1 MTIISDF
8 EREFTLQELLPAT
21 SLKRIESSLEQFNI
35 NNYQLVDSTGKV
47 YLTKGEAVSE
57 VEIDLC
63 PELDPVGTLC
73 VAAENEQAARAL
85 SALVLDIMQTNWRYQ
100 MSSDLHIQTTQD
112 DYKALLEK
120 TNALEISERKYKNL
134 AESLEEKVQLQ
145 VAQIEQSQKQLYEA
159 EKMASVGQL
168 AAGVAHEINNPIG
181 FVKSNLTTASE
192 YVTDLKSYIA
202 ECIKYISAED
212 LAKID
217 SSDIDFVLED
227 FSDLMQ
233 QCIDGT
239 KRVSNIVKDLK
250 AFSEVDHSEQLYID
264 LSEHLESV
272 GRIFNSSTSEN
283 IQFQVKIEP
292 LLPTYCK
299 PNHINQ
305 LLLNLLN
312 NAANAIEG
320 KGSVL
325 LSAKMLDNK
334 IELSVSDNGKG
345 MDEETQRKAFEPFFT
360 TEEVGSGTGLGLT
373 VCRDIVKAHQGE
385 IVIKSKPNV
394 GTKVS
399 VIIPVKQSE

>member
-21 SLKRIESSLEQFNI
+21 SLKRIESSLEQFKI

-47 YLTKGEAVSE
+47 YLTKGETVSE

-73 VAAENEQAARAL
+73 VAAEDEQAARAL

-283 IQFQVKIEP
+283 IQFQVKTEP